1 MAKSEPNASGIQ
13 LMPMELKEKP
23 TPFKKKVALGSLYMQ
38 ACLKL
43 YMNICPSMK

>member
-23 TPFKKKVALGSLYMQ
+23 TPFKKKVALGSLCKHASSYT
-38 ACLKL
+38 
-43 YMNICPSMK
+43 

>member
-23 TPFKKKVALGSLYMQ
+23 TPFLKKVAFGSLCKHASSYT
-38 ACLKL
+38 
-43 YMNICPSMK
+43 